1 MSLSSSTLQTI
12 QKAGAAAFTAD
23 EKLKQA
29 AKHYADR
36 VQAAMAS
43 NPYNLGNDALI
54 ENWKTVSRLSQTMA
68 GIEAE
73 IKKVF
78 EVAADLIDEDQPIVV
93 STPLL
98 AAPKRVAK
106 KAAVLPVVKV
116 SSTSAKSKSKKIKPA
131 NRAAKTASAAVL
143 IDLAPTDVV
152 VKTRKNTVKS
162 KPKAKDK
169 APAPKAKVRP
179 AKSTKAQPGELS
191 GNNAKLMP
199 QLERVL
205 NATDFTV
212 ISQTAIAKEA
222 NIALGSM
229 TAALKKLMELGRIS
243 TGPSGS
249 YKLLQPATPAITTDA
264 AGT

>member
-36 VQAAMAS
+36 VQTAMAS

-73 IKKVF
+73 IRKVF
-78 EVAADLIDEDQPIVV
+78 EVAADLINEDQPIVV

-106 KAAVLPVVKV
+106 KAAVLPVAKV
-116 SSTSAKSKSKKIKPA
+116 SSTSAKRKKIKPA
-131 NRAAKTASAAVL
+131 TRAAKTASAAVL

-162 KPKAKDK
+162 KPKAQDK
-169 APAPKAKVRP
+169 TPAPKAKASP
-179 AKSTKAQPGELS
+179 AKRAKVEPGELS

-243 TGPSGS
+243 AGPSGS
-249 YKLLQPATPAITTDA
+249 YKLLQPAAPAVTTDA
-264 AGT
+264 AAT